1 MKKFFSSNQTNQ
13 PLGTRLQAM
22 SLQTRLLITS
32 ILLVLIPALIT
43 TVTSTYIS
51 SRGLTTD
58 SFDQLES
65 VATLKENQVRTWLNT
80 LQTSLELVFADQA
93 SVQRVANVINAE
105 EDNDVFIEKAK
116 LRFDLGR
123 YNGLSGYFTEIFI
136 MDTNGVVALST
147 IKDQEG
153 KIFSNQVFFTEGI
166 KGPYINSPIF
176 EPSFSNYSIII
187 SQPLVGQ
194 NGKALGVLAG
204 RVNLSTLN
212 DIMSERAGLGETG
225 ETYLVNANFAVL
237 TNLRFQE
244 TILGKTYIRT
254 DGVTNAIEGQTTG
267 QATYNDYRNI
277 PVLGVYHWIPELKA
291 AVIAEHDESEALQSS
306 SNLFQVNLVVAI
318 FTIAIASAAAFVL
331 TRQITTPIT
340 ELANAAE
347 GISRGNLSN
356 EVNII
361 RGDEIGLLANSF
373 NLMTS
378 RLRDLVNTLE
388 QRVTDRTKALAASTE
403 VSRRIST
410 ILDQKQLA
418 VEVVEQVK
426 SAFNYYHA
434 HIYLFNEA
442 GNELIMV
449 GGTGEAGQTMLERGH
464 KIARGRG
471 LVGRAGETNT
481 PVLVENTSLDAD
493 WLPNPL
499 LPETKSE
506 LAVPIAIGDKVLG
519 VLDVQQNIVN
529 GLKQEDVDL
538 LQSIAN
544 QVAIAIQ
551 NARSYAQTQQ
561 RAEREALISS
571 INQKITSETS
581 VERALQV
588 AVREVGRA
596 LNTQA
601 KVKINTTGKG

>member
-1 MKKFFSSNQTNQ
+1 MKKIFSSNRSST
-13 PLGTRLQAM
+13 PLSASLQSV
-22 SLQTRLLITS
+22 SLQTRLLLTS

-43 TVTSTYIS
+43 TLTSTYIS

-80 LQTSLELVFADQA
+80 LQTSLELVFSDQA

-136 MDTNGVVALST
+136 MNTDGVVVLST
-147 IKDQEG
+147 VKDQEG
-153 KIFSNQVFFTEGI
+153 KIFSNQTFFSEGI
-166 KGPYINSPIF
+166 KGPYINPPIF

-187 SQPLVGQ
+187 SQPLVSQ

-254 DGVTNAIEGQTTG
+254 DGVTSAIEQQGNG
-267 QATYNDYRNI
+267 RASYNDYRDV

-291 AVIAEHDESEALQSS
+291 AVLAEHDQSEALQSS
-306 SNLFQVNLVVAI
+306 SNLFLVNLVVAI
-318 FTIAIASAAAFVL
+318 LTIGLASIAAFIL

-347 GISRGNLSN
+347 GISRGNLDN
-356 EVNII
+356 EVKIN
-361 RGDEIGLLANSF
+361 RGDEIGLLASSF

-388 QRVTDRTKALAASTE
+388 QRVADRTKALTASAE

-410 ILDQKQLA
+410 ILDQKQL
-418 VEVVEQVK
+418 VIEVVEQVK
-426 SAFNYYHA
+426 NAFNYYHA
-434 HIYLFNEA
+434 HIYLFNET
-442 GNELIMV
+442 GDSLIMV
-449 GGTGEAGQTMLERGH
+449 GGTGEAGQIMLDRGH
-464 KIARGRG
+464 KIPKGRG

-481 PVLVENTSLDAD
+481 PVLVSDTSTDAD

-499 LPETKSE
+499 LPDTKSE
-506 LAVPIAIGDKVLG
+506 LAVPIAINDNVLG
-519 VLDVQQNIVN
+519 VLDVQQNIVG
-529 GLKQEDVDL
+529 GLKQEDSDL

-544 QVAIAIQ
+544 QVAVAIQ
-551 NARSYAQTQQ
+551 NTRSYSQAQQ

>member
-1 MKKFFSSNQTNQ
+1 MKKIFSSNRSST
-13 PLGTRLQAM
+13 PLSASLQSV
-22 SLQTRLLITS
+22 SLQTRLLLTS
-32 ILLVLIPALIT
+32 IFLVLIPALIT
-43 TVTSTYIS
+43 TLTSTYIS

-80 LQTSLELVFADQA
+80 LQTSLELVFSDQA

-136 MDTNGVVALST
+136 MNTDGVVVLST
-147 IKDQEG
+147 VKDQEG
-153 KIFSNQVFFTEGI
+153 KIFSNQTFFSEGI
-166 KGPYINSPIF
+166 KGPYINPPIF

-187 SQPLVGQ
+187 SQPLVSQ

-254 DGVTNAIEGQTTG
+254 DGVTSAIEQQGNG
-267 QATYNDYRNI
+267 QASYNDYRDV

-291 AVIAEHDESEALQSS
+291 AVLAEHDQSEALQSS
-306 SNLFQVNLVVAI
+306 SNLFLVNLVVAI
-318 FTIAIASAAAFVL
+318 LTIGLASIAAFIL

-347 GISRGNLSN
+347 GISRGNLDN
-356 EVNII
+356 EVKIN
-361 RGDEIGLLANSF
+361 RGDEIGLLASSF

-388 QRVTDRTKALAASTE
+388 QRVADRTKALTASAE

-410 ILDQKQLA
+410 ILDQKQL
-418 VEVVEQVK
+418 VIEVVEQVK
-426 SAFNYYHA
+426 NAFNYYHA
-434 HIYLFNEA
+434 HIYLFNET
-442 GNELIMV
+442 GDSLIMV
-449 GGTGEAGQTMLERGH
+449 GGTGEAGQIMLDRGH
-464 KIARGRG
+464 KIPKGRG

-481 PVLVENTSLDAD
+481 PVLVSDTSTDAD

-499 LPETKSE
+499 LPDTKSE
-506 LAVPIAIGDKVLG
+506 LAVPIAINDNVLG
-519 VLDVQQNIVN
+519 VLDVQQNIVG
-529 GLKQEDVDL
+529 GLKQEDSDL

-544 QVAIAIQ
+544 QVAVAIQ
-551 NARSYAQTQQ
+551 NTRSYSQAQQ

>member
-204 RVNLSTLN
+204 RVNLATLN

-361 RGDEIGLLANSF
+361 RGDEIGLLAKSF

>member
-1 MKKFFSSNQTNQ
+1 MKKFFSSNQANQ

-166 KGPYINSPIF
+166 KGPYINPPIF

>member
-1 MKKFFSSNQTNQ
+1 MKKIFSSNRSST
-13 PLGTRLQAM
+13 PLSASLQSV
-22 SLQTRLLITS
+22 SLQTRLLLTS

-43 TVTSTYIS
+43 TLTSTYIS

-80 LQTSLELVFADQA
+80 LQTSLELVFSDQA

-136 MDTNGVVALST
+136 MNTDGVVVLST
-147 IKDQEG
+147 VKDQEG
-153 KIFSNQVFFTEGI
+153 KIFSNQTFFSEGI
-166 KGPYINSPIF
+166 KGPYINPPIF

-187 SQPLVGQ
+187 SQPLVSQ

-254 DGVTNAIEGQTTG
+254 DGVTSAIEQQGNG
-267 QATYNDYRNI
+267 QASYNDYRDV

-291 AVIAEHDESEALQSS
+291 AVLAEHDQSEALQSS
-306 SNLFQVNLVVAI
+306 SNLFLVNLVVAI
-318 FTIAIASAAAFVL
+318 LTIGLASIAAFIL

-347 GISRGNLSN
+347 GISRGNLDN
-356 EVNII
+356 EVKIN
-361 RGDEIGLLANSF
+361 RGDEIGLLASSF

-388 QRVTDRTKALAASTE
+388 QRVADRTKALTASAE

-410 ILDQKQLA
+410 ILDQKQL
-418 VEVVEQVK
+418 VIEVVEQVK
-426 SAFNYYHA
+426 NAFNYYHA
-434 HIYLFNEA
+434 HIYLFNET
-442 GNELIMV
+442 GDSLIMV
-449 GGTGEAGQTMLERGH
+449 GGTGEAGQIMLDRGH
-464 KIARGRG
+464 KIPKGRG

-481 PVLVENTSLDAD
+481 PVLVSDTSTDAD

-499 LPETKSE
+499 LPDTKSE
-506 LAVPIAIGDKVLG
+506 LAVPIAINDNVLG
-519 VLDVQQNIVN
+519 VLDVQQNIVG
-529 GLKQEDVDL
+529 GLKQEDSDL

-544 QVAIAIQ
+544 QVAVAIQ
-551 NARSYAQTQQ
+551 NTRSYSQAQQ

>member
-1 MKKFFSSNQTNQ
+1 MKKFFSSNQINQ
-13 PLGTRLQAM
+13 HVGTRLQAM

-43 TVTSTYIS
+43 TATSTYIS

-65 VATLKENQVRTWLNT
+65 VATLKENQIRTWLNT

-166 KGPYINSPIF
+166 KGPYINPPIF

-267 QATYNDYRNI
+267 QANYNDYRNI

-318 FTIAIASAAAFVL
+318 FTIAIASVAAFVL

-340 ELANAAE
+340 ELANAAD
-347 GISRGNLSN
+347 GISRGNLSS
-356 EVNII
+356 EVNIK
-361 RGDEIGLLANSF
+361 RGDEIGLLASSF

-506 LAVPIAIGDKVLG
+506 LAVPIAIGDRVLG
-519 VLDVQQNIVN
+519 VLDVQQNTVN